1 MSFLTLDPVILDY
14 LFSTFPSRLQV
25 STGST
30 PASGRIDVSVS
41 SGNTDKYC
49 KQILVAVPIGS
60 GKTDFSEQTPS
71 AAVNTANWSPSSQ
84 EIMTG
89 EDLGLNDEVGA
100 SYATFTFDA
109 KDSSVY
115 KIDYNLVIS
124 LTATVNAE
132 VGSFAYIVRE
142 TSGAD
147 ASTMTEK
154 QSTFT
159 LDKAAPSFYLENL
172 VATTTSSPLAP
183 ATEFAN
189 GTAIRLAW
197 ESNGTWFQV
206 YEKNNAKPIY
216 AGPGKTCEVSGG
228 AKTDTTFFLQ
238 ASMTG
243 DPGDDTG
250 KFEPIY
256 LFDSIT
262 ITISNPDLTPA
273 SVECS
278 GGISGTTLKATG
290 TATLSDV
297 AASGTLNVT
306 GQTTLAGATAGDIT
320 VSSLTDNGTL
330 HVTGQST
337 LAGVTAGDTTVSSLT
352 SNGSL
357 TAKAGAVSMFG
368 SGVKLA
374 EAVSIPNT
382 RVYAKTD
389 GFAVAQV
396 LTPGDNAK
404 MSYNYAYIFA
414 AGTWFQI
421 QGGTVGSF
429 GSGWDD
435 YMNTNPSS
443 MCLPIPARTYWQYY
457 SAVPSNN
464 QLNSNTQIWW
474 FPIGSTSSGDETYRI
489 LSESEAVDMVPHPE
503 VPTCE
508 PVKRQ
513 IAQEEEFIGRL
524 ARLFKSLDEGARAEL
539 AELLRG

>member
-228 AKTDTTFFLQ
+228 AKTDTTLFLQ

-297 AASGTLNVT
+297 AASGTLKVS
-306 GQTTLAGATAGDIT
+306 GQTTLAG
-320 VSSLTDNGTL
+320 L
-330 HVTGQST
+330 
-337 LAGVTAGDTTVSSLT
+337 TAGDTTVNQATINDSMTVRNGVMGVYSTGVELCNASDYSL
-352 SNGSL
+352 
-357 TAKAGAVSMFG
+357 
-368 SGVKLA
+368 
-374 EAVSIPNT
+374 
-382 RVYAKTD
+382 
-389 GFAVAQV
+389 
-396 LTPGDNAK
+396 
-404 MSYNYAYIFA
+404 
-414 AGTWFQI
+414 
-421 QGGTVGSF
+421 GTVGIGNYSVSNVKLYVRNNQSTGYGIYLDSSNVRYPWWALCVEGPCINTYGTWSQLSDMNLKEHVRPF
-429 GSGWDD
+429 NHGLAHVLQINPIRYHFKEEMGLAGSKDEHVGVSAQELQEFAP
-435 YMNTNPSS
+435 YMVGKARLKPDGNDEYLTVDNGPMTYMLVNAIKEQQAMITDLQDRMDTLEKELSRISNPS
-443 MCLPIPARTYWQYY
+443 
-457 SAVPSNN
+457 
-464 QLNSNTQIWW
+464 
-474 FPIGSTSSGDETYRI
+474 
-489 LSESEAVDMVPHPE
+489 
-503 VPTCE
+503 
-508 PVKRQ
+508 
-513 IAQEEEFIGRL
+513 
-524 ARLFKSLDEGARAEL
+524 
-539 AELLRG
+539 